1 MAQKEFLAE
10 IVPKTPIVAHVYKI
24 FHEQFPDSRIC
35 SQRIKAERTR
45 ILKHHVWDQD
55 KDDGAV
61 KENETKQEKAVR
73 KFQRQQEAKRR
84 RLAMKKEVDA
94 AAKAEADFVDLDE
107 MLKADLGLD
116 DAGMLARA
124 EAFKA
129 QNAEELARLEAAED
143 SDIEMEDLD
152 VEMEDPDVEDLT

>member
-1 MAQKEFLAE
+1 MLRKKAVPMKSATFTMAQKEFLAE

-84 RLAMKKEVDA
+84 RLWVSWHPW
-94 AAKAEADFVDLDE
+94 FVHIL
-107 MLKADLGLD
+107 
-116 DAGMLARA
+116 
-124 EAFKA
+124 
-129 QNAEELARLEAAED
+129 
-143 SDIEMEDLD
+143 S
-152 VEMEDPDVEDLT
+152 

>member
-1 MAQKEFLAE
+1 
-10 IVPKTPIVAHVYKI
+10 
-24 FHEQFPDSRIC
+24 
-35 SQRIKAERTR
+35 
-45 ILKHHVWDQD
+45 
-55 KDDGAV
+55 
-61 KENETKQEKAVR
+61 
-73 KFQRQQEAKRR
+73 
-84 RLAMKKEVDA
+84 MKKEVDA